1 MMSFSMRKWKGNRL
15 QQTVANWILYFYS
28 ALKKE
33 DVISTPEGMNGAD
46 VILSDKAKELF
57 PYKVECKNHNRIKA
71 LYQYYKQAEKH
82 EGDYEPLLV
91 FKSDHKKELA
101 VVDLAHFIKL
111 TSYNNP
117 ERKQNEETKN

>member
-15 QQTVANWILYFYS
+15 QQTVANWILYFY
-28 ALKKE
+28 
-33 DVISTPEGMNGAD
+33 
-46 VILSDKAKELF
+46 
-57 PYKVECKNHNRIKA
+57 RIKA